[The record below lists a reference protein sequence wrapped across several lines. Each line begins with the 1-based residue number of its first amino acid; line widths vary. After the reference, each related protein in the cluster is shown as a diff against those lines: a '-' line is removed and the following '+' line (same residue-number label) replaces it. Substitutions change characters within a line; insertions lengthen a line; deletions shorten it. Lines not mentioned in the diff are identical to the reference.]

1 MTALWHYIS
10 EVNGV
15 RTCVF
20 SWCYTWY
27 LPGSVVFWC
36 YWNVD
41 AVVSDL
47 RQKKRSITEYLLLLL
62 QTKINILVSTHWVAL
77 PRIFLVNVHLWE
89 TKWKNWDWRV
99 EEGGEFLGYL
109 AIACVLR
116 GRSLY
121 LNSLVVC
128 VVFWV
133 FFGIFL
139 PFIMAPRHKLDSS
152 HFQNETDFN
161 RAVGLNGVVNFKAAL
176 VTICCRCWKKTHR
189 LIQIWLQFHFPC

>member
-1 MTALWHYIS
+1 MVW
-10 EVNGV
+10 E
-15 RTCVF
+15 RVF
-20 SWCYTWY
+20 SAGVIRGIFLVPLC
-27 LPGSVVFWC
+27 S
-36 YWNVD
+36 D
-41 AVVSDL
+41 ATEMLTPSFL
-47 RQKKRSITEYLLLLL
+47 IWGRKKRSITEYLLLLL

-77 PRIFLVNVHLWE
+77 PRNFLVNVHLWE

-128 VVFWV
+128 VVFWF

-161 RAVGLNGVVNFKAAL
+161 RVVGLNGVVNFKAAL
-176 VTICCRCWKKTHR
+176 VTICCRCWKNSRGTNSQTDPNMTSVSFS
-189 LIQIWLQFHFPC
+189 LLNNSSP

>member
-1 MTALWHYIS
+1 MCFQLVLY
-10 EVNGV
+10 
-15 RTCVF
+15 
-20 SWCYTWY
+20 
-27 LPGSVVFWC
+27 
-36 YWNVD
+36 
-41 AVVSDL
+41 VVSSWFRCVL
-47 RQKKRSITEYLLLLL
+47 MLLKCWRRRFRFEAEKKGSITEYLLLLL

-77 PRIFLVNVHLWE
+77 PRNFLVNVHLWE

-128 VVFWV
+128 VVFCF